1 MKKLLT
7 MSKQDFITKKKRLSG
22 NKKSH
27 AMNHSHRVWNLNL
40 QTITIILPN
49 GQRRK
54 VKVTA
59 RTLKSLSKKKIKH
72 FSLAAQRKK

>member
-1 MKKLLT
+1 

-40 QTITIILPN
+40 QTVTIILPN
-49 GQRRK
+49 GQRKK

-59 RTLKSLSKKKIKH
+59 KTLKSLNRKKIKNI
-72 FSLAAQRKK
+72 SLALMRKK

>member
-1 MKKLLT
+1 

-40 QTITIILPN
+40 QTVTIILPN
-49 GQRRK
+49 GQRKK
-54 VKVTA
+54 VRVSAK
-59 RTLKSLSKKKIKH
+59 TLKSLNKKKIKNI
-72 FSLAAQRKK
+72 SLALARKK

>member
-1 MKKLLT
+1 

-40 QTITIILPN
+40 QTVTIILPN
-49 GQRRK
+49 GQRKK

-59 RTLKSLSKKKIKH
+59 DKNPEKGTDCGKDTNDKLFLLLIT
-72 FSLAAQRKK
+72 

>member
-1 MKKLLT
+1 

-40 QTITIILPN
+40 QTVTIILPN
-49 GQRRK
+49 GQRKK
-54 VKVTA
+54 VRVSAK
-59 RTLKSLSKKKIKH
+59 TLKSLDKKKIKNI
-72 FSLAAQRKK
+72 SLALARKK